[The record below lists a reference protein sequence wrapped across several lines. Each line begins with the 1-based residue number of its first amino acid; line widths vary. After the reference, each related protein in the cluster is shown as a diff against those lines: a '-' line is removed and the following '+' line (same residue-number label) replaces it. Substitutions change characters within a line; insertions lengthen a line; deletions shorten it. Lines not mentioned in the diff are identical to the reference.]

1 MHELKTNLKNVEK
14 VYHLA
19 DIHIR
24 NVKRH
29 TEYTLVFDNFYEQV
43 KKDNLDN
50 AIIFIGG
57 DIAHAKTE
65 MSPELIKQIS
75 SFLRECS
82 KLHPTIVI
90 AGNHDCNLNNPDR
103 LDVLSPIMDMMDD
116 DNLFYLKDTGIYKL
130 GDVAIGVFGIFEEP
144 SEYIHGDKIN
154 DSEIKTKIAVYHGA
168 VKRSMTDIGYI
179 IVGGD
184 VSLPQFDGYDIV
196 MLGDIHKYQV
206 LQEYKTEHRFI
217 PESKIDSYKLD
228 GWNVCDE

>member
-1 MHELKTNLKNVEK
+1 MHELKTSLKNVEK

-29 TEYTLVFDNFYEQV
+29 TEYTGVFENFYDQV

-82 KLHPTIVI
+82 KLHPTVVI

-116 DNLFYLKDTGIYKL
+116 DNLFYLKDTGVYKL

-144 SEYIHGDKIN
+144 TEYIGGNEID
-154 DSEIKTKIAVYHGA
+154 DPDIKTKIAVYHGA

-179 IVGGD
+179 VVGGD
-184 VSLPQFDGYDIV
+184 ISLPQFDGYDIV

-206 LQEYKTEHRFI
+206 LQEYKTEHRFV
-217 PESKIDSYKLD
+217 PESKLDSYKLD
-228 GWNVCDE
+228 GWDVCDE

>member
-1 MHELKTNLKNVEK
+1 MHELKSDLRNVEK

-29 TEYTLVFDNFYEQV
+29 TEYSQVFENFYNQV
-43 KKDNLDN
+43 KEDNYDN

-65 MSPELIKQIS
+65 MSPELIHQIS

-82 KLHPTIVI
+82 KLHPTLVI

-116 DNLFYLKDTGIYKL
+116 ENLFYLKNSGLYKI
-130 GDVAIGVFGIFEEP
+130 GDVVVSVFSILDDSSNYVRGL
-144 SEYIHGDKIN
+144 DIN
-154 DSEIKTKIAVYHGA
+154 DTSIKTKIAVYHGA
-168 VKRSMTDIGYI
+168 VKRSRTDVGY
-179 IVGGD
+179 VVMGGD
-184 VSLPQFDGYDIV
+184 IDLSMFDGYDIV

-206 LQEYKTEHRFI
+206 LQEYQTEHKFI
-217 PESKIDSYKLD
+217 AESNIDKYKLD
-228 GWNVCDE
+228 GWSVVDE

>member
-1 MHELKTNLKNVEK
+1 MHELKSDLKNVEK

-29 TEYTLVFDNFYEQV
+29 TEYVGVFENFYKQV
-43 KKDNLDN
+43 KADALEN

-75 SFLRECS
+75 SFLRACS

-103 LDVLSPIMDMMDD
+103 LDVLSPILDMMDD
-116 DNLFYLKDTGIYKL
+116 DNLFYLKNSGVYKI
-130 GDVAIGVFGIFEEP
+130 GDVAVGVFSILDDPENYVSGLDIEDET
-144 SEYIHGDKIN
+144 IA
-154 DSEIKTKIAVYHGA
+154 TKIAVYHGA
-168 VKRSMTDIGYI
+168 VKRSMTDIGY
-179 IVGGD
+179 VVMGGD
-184 VSLPQFDGYDIV
+184 IDLPMFNGYDIV

-206 LQEYKTEHRFI
+206 LQEYQSEHRFI
-217 PESKIDSYKLD
+217 SENKVDDYKLR
-228 GWNVCDE
+228 GWCVSDD

>member
-1 MHELKTNLKNVEK
+1 MHELKSSIKNVEK

-29 TEYTLVFDNFYEQV
+29 TEYSGVFRNFYEQV
-43 KKDNLDN
+43 KKDNLKN

-82 KLHPTIVI
+82 KLHPTVVI

-116 DNLFYLKDTGIYKL
+116 DNLFYLKNSGVYKI
-130 GDVAIGVFGIFEEP
+130 GDVAVGVFSILDDPENYVSGLN
-144 SEYIHGDKIN
+144 IN
-154 DSEIKTKIAVYHGA
+154 DPSIKTKIAVYHGA
-168 VKRSMTDIGYI
+168 VKRSMTDIGY
-179 IVGGD
+179 VVMGGD
-184 VSLPQFDGYDIV
+184 IELPMFNGYDIV

-206 LQEYKTEHRFI
+206 LQEYQSEHRFV
-217 PESKIDSYKLD
+217 PEDKVDEYKLE
-228 GWNVCDE
+228 GWYLADD

>member
-1 MHELKTNLKNVEK
+1 MHELKTNLKNVQK

-29 TEYTLVFDNFYEQV
+29 TEYTGVFENFYDQV

-82 KLHPTIVI
+82 KLHPTVVI

-103 LDVLSPIMDMMDD
+103 LDVLSPIMDMMGD
-116 DNLFYLKDTGIYKL
+116 DNLFYLKDTGVYKL

-144 SEYIHGDKIN
+144 TEYISGNEID
-154 DSEIKTKIAVYHGA
+154 DPDIKTKIAVYHGA

-179 IVGGD
+179 VVGGD
-184 VSLPQFDGYDIV
+184 ISLPQFDGYDIV

-206 LQEYKTEHRFI
+206 LQEYKTEHRFV
-217 PESKIDSYKLD
+217 PESKLDSYKLD
-228 GWNVCDE
+228 GWDVCDE

>member
-1 MHELKTNLKNVEK
+1 MHELKSDLRNVEK

-29 TEYTLVFDNFYEQV
+29 TEYSQVFENFYNQV
-43 KKDNLDN
+43 KEDNYDN

-65 MSPELIKQIS
+65 MSPELIHQIS

-82 KLHPTIVI
+82 KLHPTLVI

-116 DNLFYLKDTGIYKL
+116 ENLFYLKNSGLYKI
-130 GDVAIGVFGIFEEP
+130 GDVVVSVFSILDDSSNYVRGL
-144 SEYIHGDKIN
+144 DIN
-154 DSEIKTKIAVYHGA
+154 DTSIKTKIAVYHGA
-168 VKRSMTDIGYI
+168 VKRSRTDVGY
-179 IVGGD
+179 VVMGGD
-184 VSLPQFDGYDIV
+184 IDLGMFDGYDIV

-206 LQEYKTEHRFI
+206 LQEYQTEHKFI
-217 PESKIDSYKLD
+217 AES
-228 GWNVCDE
+228 NHR

>member
-29 TEYTLVFDNFYEQV
+29 TEYSLVFENFYKQV
-43 KKDNLDN
+43 KKDNYDN

-65 MSPELIKQIS
+65 MSPELIHQIS

-116 DNLFYLKDTGIYKL
+116 DNLFYLKNSGLYKI
-130 GDVAIGVFGIFEEP
+130 GDVAFGVFSILDDPEN
-144 SEYIHGDKIN
+144 YISGLDIN
-154 DSEIKTKIAVYHGA
+154 DSSIKTKIAVYHGA
-168 VKRSMTDIGYI
+168 VKRSMTDIGY
-179 IVGGD
+179 VVMGGD
-184 VSLPQFDGYDIV
+184 IELPMFNGYDIV
-196 MLGDIHKYQV
+196 MLGDIHKHQV
-206 LQEYKTEHRFI
+206 LQEYQSEHKFI
-217 PESKIDSYKLD
+217 PEDKVDEYKLK
-228 GWNVCDE
+228 GWCLADD

>member
-29 TEYTLVFDNFYEQV
+29 NEYSLVFENFYKQV
-43 KKDNLDN
+43 KEDNLDN

-65 MSPELIKQIS
+65 MSPELIHQIS

-116 DNLFYLKDTGIYKL
+116 DNLFYLKDSGAYKI
-130 GDVAIGVFGIFEEP
+130 GDVAIGVFGIFDDP
-144 SEYIHGDKIN
+144 NEYVRGTDITDKSIN
-154 DSEIKTKIAVYHGA
+154 TKIAVYHGA
-168 VKRSMTDIGYI
+168 VKRSRTDVGY
-179 IVGGD
+179 VVMGGD
-184 VSLPQFDGYDIV
+184 IELPMFNGYDIV
-196 MLGDIHKYQV
+196 MLGDIHKYQT
-206 LQEYKTEHRFI
+206 LQEYQTEHRFI
-217 PESKIDSYKLD
+217 SESKVDEYKLE
-228 GWNVCDE
+228 GWELADV

>member
-29 TEYTLVFDNFYEQV
+29 TEYSLVFENFYKQV
-43 KKDNLDN
+43 KKDNYDN

-65 MSPELIKQIS
+65 MSPELIHQIS

-116 DNLFYLKDTGIYKL
+116 GNLFYLKNSGLYKI
-130 GDVAIGVFGIFEEP
+130 GDVAFGVFSILDDPEN
-144 SEYIHGDKIN
+144 YISGLDIN
-154 DSEIKTKIAVYHGA
+154 DSSIKTKIAVYHGA
-168 VKRSMTDIGYI
+168 VKRSMTDIGY
-179 IVGGD
+179 VVMGGD
-184 VSLPQFDGYDIV
+184 IELPMFNGYDIV
-196 MLGDIHKYQV
+196 MLGDIHKHQV
-206 LQEYKTEHRFI
+206 LQEYQSEHKFI
-217 PESKIDSYKLD
+217 PEDKVDEYKLK
-228 GWNVCDE
+228 GWCLADD

>member
-1 MHELKTNLKNVEK
+1 MHELKTNLKNIEK

-29 TEYTLVFDNFYEQV
+29 TEYSLVFENFYKQV
-43 KKDNLDN
+43 KEDNYDN

-65 MSPELIKQIS
+65 MSPELIHQIS

-116 DNLFYLKDTGIYKL
+116 ENLFYLKNSGVYKL
-130 GDVAIGVFGIFEEP
+130 GDVAVGVFSILDEP
-144 SEYIHGDKIN
+144 ENYISGHDID
-154 DSEIKTKIAVYHGA
+154 DSSIKTKIAVYHGA
-168 VKRSMTDIGYI
+168 VKRSRTDIGY
-179 IVGGD
+179 VVTGGD
-184 VSLPQFDGYDIV
+184 IKLPMFNGYDIV

-217 PESKIDSYKLD
+217 PEDKLEEYKLE
-228 GWNVCDE
+228 GWCVSDD

>member
-1 MHELKTNLKNVEK
+1 MHELKTNLKNIEK

-29 TEYTLVFDNFYEQV
+29 TEYSLVFENFYKQV
-43 KKDNLDN
+43 KKDNYDN

-65 MSPELIKQIS
+65 MSPELIHQIS

-116 DNLFYLKDTGIYKL
+116 ENLFYLKNSGLYKI
-130 GDVAIGVFGIFEEP
+130 GDVAFGVFSILDDP
-144 SEYIHGDKIN
+144 DNYISGLDIN
-154 DSEIKTKIAVYHGA
+154 DPTIKTKIAVYHGA
-168 VKRSMTDIGYI
+168 VKRSMTDIGY
-179 IVGGD
+179 VVMGGD
-184 VSLPQFDGYDIV
+184 IELPMFNGYDIV
-196 MLGDIHKYQV
+196 MLGDIHKHQV
-206 LQEYKTEHRFI
+206 LQEYQSEHKFI
-217 PESKIDSYKLD
+217 SEDKVDEYKLK
-228 GWNVCDE
+228 GWGLADD

>member
-29 TEYTLVFDNFYEQV
+29 TEYSVVFDNFYEQV

-50 AIIFIGG
+50 AIIFVGG

-65 MSPELIKQIS
+65 MSPELIQQIS
-75 SFLRECS
+75 SFLRKCS
-82 KLHPTIVI
+82 QLHPTVVI

-116 DNLFYLKDTGIYKL
+116 DNLFYLKNSGLYKI
-130 GDVAIGVFGIFEEP
+130 GDVAFGVFSILDDPEN
-144 SEYIHGDKIN
+144 YISGLEIN
-154 DSEIKTKIAVYHGA
+154 DPSIKTKIAVYHGA
-168 VKRSMTDIGYI
+168 VKRSMTDIGY
-179 IVGGD
+179 VVMGGD
-184 VSLPQFDGYDIV
+184 IELPMFNGYDIV

-206 LQEYKTEHRFI
+206 LQEYQTEHRFV

-228 GWNVCDE
+228 GWEVCDD

>member
-1 MHELKTNLKNVEK
+1 MHELKTNLKNIEK

-29 TEYTLVFDNFYEQV
+29 TEYSAVFDNFYEQV

-65 MSPELIKQIS
+65 MSPELIHQIS

-116 DNLFYLKDTGIYKL
+116 KNLFYLKNSGVYKL
-130 GDVAIGVFGIFEEP
+130 GDVAVGVFSILDEP
-144 SEYIHGDKIN
+144 ENYISGLDIN
-154 DSEIKTKIAVYHGA
+154 DPSIKTKIAVYHGA
-168 VKRSMTDIGYI
+168 VKRSRTDIGYI
-179 IVGGD
+179 VTGGD
-184 VSLPQFDGYDIV
+184 IKLPMFNGYDIV

-217 PESKIDSYKLD
+217 PEDKLEEYKLE
-228 GWNVCDE
+228 GWCVSDD

>member
-29 TEYTLVFDNFYEQV
+29 TEYSLVFENFYKQV
-43 KKDNLDN
+43 KKDNYDN

-65 MSPELIKQIS
+65 MSPELIHQIS

-116 DNLFYLKDTGIYKL
+116 DNLFYLKDSGLYKI
-130 GDVAIGVFGIFEEP
+130 GDVAFGVFSILDDPEN
-144 SEYIHGDKIN
+144 YISGLDIN
-154 DSEIKTKIAVYHGA
+154 DPSIKTKIAVYHGA
-168 VKRSMTDIGYI
+168 VKRSMTDIGY
-179 IVGGD
+179 VVMGGD
-184 VSLPQFDGYDIV
+184 IELPMFNGYDIV
-196 MLGDIHKYQV
+196 MLGDIHKHQV
-206 LQEYKTEHRFI
+206 LQEYQSEHKFI
-217 PESKIDSYKLD
+217 PEDKVDEYKLK
-228 GWNVCDE
+228 GWCLADD

>member
-1 MHELKTNLKNVEK
+1 MHKLKSDLKNVEK

-29 TEYTLVFDNFYEQV
+29 TEYMGVFENFYKQV
-43 KKDNLDN
+43 KDDALEN

-65 MSPELIKQIS
+65 MSPELIKQIA

-116 DNLFYLKDTGIYKL
+116 ENLFYLKDTGIYKI
-130 GDVAIGVFGIFEEP
+130 GDVAIGVFGIFDEP
-144 SEYIHGDKIN
+144 SEYIHGNKIE
-154 DSEIKTKIAVYHGA
+154 DPEIKTKIAVYHGA
-168 VKRSMTDIGYI
+168 VKRSMTDIGYVV
-179 IVGGD
+179 VGGD
-184 VSLPQFDGYDIV
+184 ISLPQFDGYDIV
-196 MLGDIHKYQV
+196 MLGDIHKYQI
-206 LQEYKTEHRFI
+206 LQEYKTEHRFVA
-217 PESKIDSYKLD
+217 PSKVDSYKLD
-228 GWNVCDE
+228 GWDVCND

>member
-1 MHELKTNLKNVEK
+1 MHELKTDLKNVEK

-29 TEYTLVFDNFYEQV
+29 TEYLGVFENFYKQV
-43 KKDNLDN
+43 KDDALEN

-65 MSPELIKQIS
+65 MSPELIKQIA

-116 DNLFYLKDTGIYKL
+116 DNLFYLKDTGVYKI
-130 GDVAIGVFGIFEEP
+130 GDAAIGVFGIFDEP
-144 SEYIHGDKIN
+144 SEYIHGNKI
-154 DSEIKTKIAVYHGA
+154 DDPSIKTKIAVYHGA
-168 VKRSMTDIGYI
+168 VKRSMTDVGYVV
-179 IVGGD
+179 VGGD
-184 VSLPQFDGYDIV
+184 ISLPQFDGYDIV
-196 MLGDIHKYQV
+196 MLGDIHKYQI
-206 LQEYKTEHRFI
+206 LQDYKTEHRYVAS
-217 PESKIDSYKLD
+217 SKVDSYKLD
-228 GWNVCDE
+228 GWDVCDD

>member
-1 MHELKTNLKNVEK
+1 MYELKTKITNVEK

-29 TEYTLVFDNFYEQV
+29 TEYTLVFENFYEQV
-43 KKDNLDN
+43 KKDNYKN

-75 SFLRECS
+75 SFFRECA
-82 KLHPTIVI
+82 KLHPTVVI

-116 DNLFYLKDTGIYKL
+116 DNLFYLKNSGLYKI
-130 GDVAIGVFGIFEEP
+130 GDVAFGVFSILDDPENYVSGLDITDP
-144 SEYIHGDKIN
+144 S
-154 DSEIKTKIAVYHGA
+154 IKTKIAVYHGA
-168 VKRSMTDIGYI
+168 VKRSMTDIGY
-179 IVGGD
+179 VVMGGD
-184 VSLPQFDGYDIV
+184 IELPMFNGYDIV

-206 LQEYKTEHRFI
+206 LQEYQTEHRFV
-217 PESKIDSYKLD
+217 PESKLDSYKLD
-228 GWNVCDE
+228 GWDICDD

>member
-1 MHELKTNLKNVEK
+1 MHELKTNLKNIEK

-29 TEYTLVFDNFYEQV
+29 TEYSLVFENFYKQV
-43 KKDNLDN
+43 KKDNYDN

-65 MSPELIKQIS
+65 MSPELIHQIS

-116 DNLFYLKDTGIYKL
+116 ENLFYLKNSGLYKI
-130 GDVAIGVFGIFEEP
+130 GDVAFGVFSILDDP
-144 SEYIHGDKIN
+144 DSYISGLDIN
-154 DSEIKTKIAVYHGA
+154 DPTIKTKIAVYHGA
-168 VKRSMTDIGYI
+168 VKRSMTDIGY
-179 IVGGD
+179 VVMGGD
-184 VSLPQFDGYDIV
+184 IELPMFNGYDIV
-196 MLGDIHKYQV
+196 MLGDIHKHQV
-206 LQEYKTEHRFI
+206 LQEYQSEHKFI
-217 PESKIDSYKLD
+217 SEDKVDEYKLK
-228 GWNVCDE
+228 GWGLADD

>member
-29 TEYTLVFDNFYEQV
+29 TEYVGVFENFYEQV

-57 DIAHAKTE
+57 DVAHAKTE

-82 KLHPTIVI
+82 KLHPTLVI

-103 LDVLSPIMDMMDD
+103 LDVISPIMDMMDD
-116 DNLFYLKDTGIYKL
+116 DNLFYLKNSGVYKI
-130 GDVAIGVFGIFEEP
+130 GDVAVGVFSILDDPENYVSGLDIEHP
-144 SEYIHGDKIN
+144 DIQ
-154 DSEIKTKIAVYHGA
+154 TKIAVYHGA
-168 VKRSMTDIGYI
+168 VKRSMTDIGY
-179 IVGGD
+179 VVMGGD
-184 VSLPQFDGYDIV
+184 IDLPTFNGYDIV

-206 LQEYKTEHRFI
+206 LQEYQSEHRFV
-217 PESKIDSYKLD
+217 PEDKVDEYKLE
-228 GWNVCDE
+228 GWCVSDD

>member
-1 MHELKTNLKNVEK
+1 MHELKTNLKNIEK

-29 TEYTLVFDNFYEQV
+29 TEYSLVFENFYKQV
-43 KKDNLDN
+43 KKDNYKN

-65 MSPELIKQIS
+65 MSPELIHQIS

-116 DNLFYLKDTGIYKL
+116 DNLFYLKNSGVYKI
-130 GDVAIGVFGIFEEP
+130 GDVAVGVFSILDDPENYVSGL
-144 SEYIHGDKIN
+144 DIN
-154 DSEIKTKIAVYHGA
+154 DSDIQTKIAVYHGA
-168 VKRSMTDIGYI
+168 VKRSMTDIGY
-179 IVGGD
+179 VVMGGD
-184 VSLPQFDGYDIV
+184 IELPMFNGYDIV

-206 LQEYKTEHRFI
+206 LQEYQSEHRFI
-217 PESKIDSYKLD
+217 SEDKVDEYKLE
-228 GWNVCDE
+228 GWCLADD